1 MMKKYQIKDVS
12 DLLGVSTYT
21 LRYYEKIG
29 LLNFVKRNKSG
40 VREFEASDLITINTI
55 ICLKQTGM
63 PLKEIKKYLK
73 LVGEGIDTAEQRKAM
88 FLQQR
93 QKVTEE
99 IAALK
104 KSMKIIDRKINFY
117 DEAIKEQS
125 LDVCRDDRKKWL
137 EGILAGKEKV
147 Q

>member
-1 MMKKYQIKDVS
+1 MKKYQIKDVS

-104 KSMKIIDRKINFY
+104 N
-117 DEAIKEQS
+117 Q
-125 LDVCRDDRKKWL
+125 
-137 EGILAGKEKV
+137 
-147 Q
+147 